1 MEGLAGISMTPYI
14 IGAIMVLIFIA
25 FSSKKLFAPAT
36 ELTKFNEPDPAK
48 LYAPERTGNFKF
60 VEENPE
66 KYVLYAEY
74 ERWEVDGMVSFGFK
88 KVFWQRANTD
98 DLNYYYDQQFLARH
112 GRIK

>member
-1 MEGLAGISMTPYI
+1 MEQLASVAMTPYV
-14 IGAIMVLIFIA
+14 IGAIMVLIFIVL
-25 FSSKKLFAPAT
+25 STKKLFAPAP
-36 ELTKFNEPDPAK
+36 EPDPAK
-48 LYAPERTGNFKF
+48 LYTPERTGNFKF

-74 ERWEVDGMVSFGFK
+74 ERWEVEDMVSFGFK
-88 KVFWQRANTD
+88 KVYWVRANTE